1 MMNISN
7 LASGF
12 SGISI
17 THNFKIL
24 NQKNFNSKLNIHT

>member
-24 NQKNFNSKLNIHT
+24 NQKILILN